1 MVECILGNRIHAA
14 ACVWSLSTRTPTLLN
29 WGTHHCCVTPSSFTI
44 NIKAARDFCPDV
56 ICRHLN
62 VYCNCGLL
70 SIALG
75 SEDTYV
81 DFPSERYSLTS
92 HAGHSLPTFK
102 MTKSATHTT
111 SNIVFDRHKY
121 VFNQLQL
128 DLCV

>member
-1 MVECILGNRIHAA
+1 MQNIKRVCQHLIRENCMFE
-14 ACVWSLSTRTPTLLN
+14 V
-29 WGTHHCCVTPSSFTI
+29 SSFTI

-62 VYCNCGLL
+62 VNCNCGLL

-81 DFPSERYSLTS
+81 DFPSERYSLTPRS

-121 VFNQLQL
+121 VFIPWAGAISQSEASK
-128 DLCV
+128 VSGYFT

>member
-1 MVECILGNRIHAA
+1 MIYTCNSGESGIPAIPKI
-14 ACVWSLSTRTPTLLN
+14 WLN
-29 WGTHHCCVTPSSFTI
+29 SSFTI

-81 DFPSERYSLTS
+81 DFS
-92 HAGHSLPTFK
+92 K
-102 MTKSATHTT
+102 
-111 SNIVFDRHKY
+111 
-121 VFNQLQL
+121 
-128 DLCV
+128 